1 MNILD
6 KNFDFAPFNSIKT
19 EYFSSSVDRALEK
32 LKSEIYAITSNKAQ
46 PTFNNTI
53 VALEESGDKLD
64 RITSIFFNLNSADT
78 NEEIQKIAFTISSK
92 LSDLKNFILFNEILF
107 NKVEIVF
114 KKNSKNLS
122 VEQRTLLDKTYR
134 SFVRNGSKLNYV
146 DKEELKEIDKKLSK
160 LSLDFGQNLLKETN
174 NYELNIINKSKLNGL
189 SDDHLEA
196 AKSLAESK
204 NKKGWLFTLEY
215 PSYSS
220 LITYCSDRNIRKEI
234 SIAYGKRAFQ
244 NNKYDNQKIILDIIN
259 LRFTKSK
266 ILGFN
271 NYSEYVL
278 EQRMAKNP
286 DTVMGF
292 LNEIFDKVLPVAKK
306 EFEELS
312 LYATKCDGITK
323 LQKWDIAY
331 YSEKLKKNK
340 FQIDQELLK
349 PFFSLDNVLQ
359 GVFEISNKLYDLKF
373 KEIFHVDKYHP
384 DVKTFEV
391 TDKNNNFIS
400 LLYTDFYPRKSKRG
414 GAWMTSYKQQSI
426 RNKKNSR
433 PHISIVCNFT
443 KPTKDKPS
451 LLTFNEVTTLFHEFG
466 HALHGILA
474 NTKYKSLSGT
484 NVLWDFVELP
494 SQLFENW
501 CYEEKALNLF
511 AKHYETGKKIPIEL
525 IKKIK
530 NSSNFNQASQT
541 LRQLSFAL
549 LDINWHNSDPSSINS
564 VKDFEDNILNKYS
577 FTPNFKETCMSTSF
591 SHIFQGGY
599 SSGYYSYKWAE
610 VLDADAFEYFKSEG
624 VFNKRIASKFKN
636 NILKKGGT
644 QNPMDLYIKFRGR
657 KPKIEALLK
666 RSAITK

>member
-78 NEEIQKIAFTISSK
+78 NEEIQKIAFSISPK

-114 KKNSKNLS
+114 KKNNKNLS
-122 VEQRTLLDKTYR
+122 VEQRTLLDNTYR

-259 LRFTKSK
+259 LRFIKSK

-349 PFFSLDNVLQ
+349 PFFSLENVLQ
-359 GVFEISNKLYDLKF
+359 GVFKISNKLYDLKF

-511 AKHYETGKKIPIEL
+511 AKHFETGKKIPIEL

-530 NSSNFNQASQT
+530 SSSNFNQASQT

-564 VKDFEDNILNKYS
+564 VKDFEDDILNKYS
-577 FTPNFKETCMSTSF
+577 FTPNLKETCMSTSF

>member
-19 EYFSSSVDRALEK
+19 EHFSSSVDRALEK

-146 DKEELKEIDKKLSK
+146 DKEKLKEIDKKLSK

-259 LRFTKSK
+259 LRFIKSK

-278 EQRMAKNP
+278 QQRMAKNP
-286 DTVMGF
+286 DNVMGF
-292 LNEIFDKVLPVAKK
+292 LNEILDKVLPVAKK

-349 PFFSLDNVLQ
+349 PFFSLENVLQ
-359 GVFEISNKLYDLKF
+359 GVFKISNKLYDLKF

-391 TDKNNNFIS
+391 TDKSNNFIS

-426 RNKKNSR
+426 RDKKNIR

-511 AKHYETGKKIPIEL
+511 AKHFETGKKIPIEL

-549 LDINWHNSDPSSINS
+549 LDINWHYSDPSSINS

>member
-32 LKSEIYAITSNKAQ
+32 LKFEIYAITSNKAQ

-78 NEEIQKIAFTISSK
+78 NEEIQKIAFTISPK

-114 KKNSKNLS
+114 KKNNKNLS
-122 VEQRTLLDKTYR
+122 VEQRTLLDNTYR

-259 LRFTKSK
+259 LRFIKSK

-278 EQRMAKNP
+278 QQRMAKNP
-286 DTVMGF
+286 DNVMGF
-292 LNEIFDKVLPVAKK
+292 LN
-306 EFEELS
+306 
-312 LYATKCDGITK
+312 
-323 LQKWDIAY
+323 
-331 YSEKLKKNK
+331 
-340 FQIDQELLK
+340 
-349 PFFSLDNVLQ
+349 
-359 GVFEISNKLYDLKF
+359 
-373 KEIFHVDKYHP
+373 H
-384 DVKTFEV
+384 
-391 TDKNNNFIS
+391 
-400 LLYTDFYPRKSKRG
+400 
-414 GAWMTSYKQQSI
+414 
-426 RNKKNSR
+426 
-433 PHISIVCNFT
+433 
-443 KPTKDKPS
+443 
-451 LLTFNEVTTLFHEFG
+451 
-466 HALHGILA
+466 
-474 NTKYKSLSGT
+474 
-484 NVLWDFVELP
+484 
-494 SQLFENW
+494 
-501 CYEEKALNLF
+501 
-511 AKHYETGKKIPIEL
+511 L
-525 IKKIK
+525 I
-530 NSSNFNQASQT
+530 
-541 LRQLSFAL
+541 
-549 LDINWHNSDPSSINS
+549 
-564 VKDFEDNILNKYS
+564 
-577 FTPNFKETCMSTSF
+577 
-591 SHIFQGGY
+591 
-599 SSGYYSYKWAE
+599 
-610 VLDADAFEYFKSEG
+610 
-624 VFNKRIASKFKN
+624 
-636 NILKKGGT
+636 
-644 QNPMDLYIKFRGR
+644 
-657 KPKIEALLK
+657 
-666 RSAITK
+666 

>member
-6 KNFDFAPFNSIKT
+6 KNFDFAPFNSIKSA
-19 EYFSSSVDRALEK
+19 YFSSSVDRALEK

-78 NEEIQKIAFTISSK
+78 NEEIQKIAFTISPK

-114 KKNSKNLS
+114 KKNIKNLTR
-122 VEQRTLLDKTYR
+122 EQRTLLDKTYR

-146 DKEELKEIDKKLSK
+146 DKEKLKEIDKKLSK

-349 PFFSLDNVLQ
+349 PFFSLENVLQ
-359 GVFEISNKLYDLKF
+359 GVFKISNKLYDLKF

-511 AKHYETGKKIPIEL
+511 AKHYETGKKIPIEI

-564 VKDFEDNILNKYS
+564 VKDFEDDILNKYS

>member
-78 NEEIQKIAFTISSK
+78 NEEIQKIAFTISPK

-114 KKNSKNLS
+114 KKNNKNLS
-122 VEQRTLLDKTYR
+122 VEQRTLLDNTYR

-146 DKEELKEIDKKLSK
+146 DKEKLKEIDKKLSK

-174 NYELNIINKSKLNGL
+174 NYELNIINKNKLNGL

-501 CYEEKALNLF
+501 CYEEKALNIF

-564 VKDFEDNILNKYS
+564 VKDFEDDILNKYS

>member
-6 KNFDFAPFNSIKT
+6 KNFDFAPFNSIRT

-32 LKSEIYAITSNKAQ
+32 LKSEIYAITSNKSQ

-78 NEEIQKIAFTISSK
+78 NEEIQKIAFTISPK

-114 KKNSKNLS
+114 KKNNKNLTR
-122 VEQRTLLDKTYR
+122 EQRTLLDKTYR

-146 DKEELKEIDKKLSK
+146 DKEKLKEIDKKLSK

-174 NYELNIINKSKLNGL
+174 NYELNIINKNKLNGL

-511 AKHYETGKKIPIEL
+511 AKHFETGKKIPIEL

-564 VKDFEDNILNKYS
+564 VKDFEDDILNKYS

>member
-1 MNILD
+1 M
-6 KNFDFAPFNSIKT
+6 
-19 EYFSSSVDRALEK
+19 
-32 LKSEIYAITSNKAQ
+32 
-46 PTFNNTI
+46 
-53 VALEESGDKLD
+53 
-64 RITSIFFNLNSADT
+64 
-78 NEEIQKIAFTISSK
+78 
-92 LSDLKNFILFNEILF
+92 
-107 NKVEIVF
+107 
-114 KKNSKNLS
+114 
-122 VEQRTLLDKTYR
+122 
-134 SFVRNGSKLNYV
+134 
-146 DKEELKEIDKKLSK
+146 
-160 LSLDFGQNLLKETN
+160 DFGQNLLKETN
-174 NYELNIINKSKLNGL
+174 NYELNIINKNKLNGL

-426 RNKKNSR
+426 RDKKNIR

-511 AKHYETGKKIPIEL
+511 AKHYETGKKIPIEI

-564 VKDFEDNILNKYS
+564 VKDFEDDILNKYS

-624 VFNKRIASKFKN
+624 IFNKRIATKFKN

>member
-6 KNFDFAPFNSIKT
+6 KNFDFAPFNSIKSA
-19 EYFSSSVDRALEK
+19 YFSSSVDRALEK

-78 NEEIQKIAFTISSK
+78 NEEIQKIAFTISPK

-174 NYELNIINKSKLNGL
+174 NYELNIINKNKLNGL

-391 TDKNNNFIS
+391 TDKSNNFIS

-426 RNKKNSR
+426 RDKKNIR

-511 AKHYETGKKIPIEL
+511 AKHYETGKKIPIEI

-624 VFNKRIASKFKN
+624 IFNKRIATKFKN

>member
-6 KNFDFAPFNSIKT
+6 KNFDFAPFNSIRT

-78 NEEIQKIAFTISSK
+78 NEEIQKIAFTISPK

-114 KKNSKNLS
+114 KKNNKNLTR
-122 VEQRTLLDKTYR
+122 EQRTLLDKTYR

-146 DKEELKEIDKKLSK
+146 DKEKLKEIDKKLSK

-174 NYELNIINKSKLNGL
+174 NYELNIINKNKLNGL

-564 VKDFEDNILNKYS
+564 VKDFEDDILNKYS

>member
-6 KNFDFAPFNSIKT
+6 KNFDFAPFNSIRT

-32 LKSEIYAITSNKAQ
+32 LKSEIYAITSNKSQ

-78 NEEIQKIAFTISSK
+78 NEEIQKIAFTISPK
-92 LSDLKNFILFNEILF
+92 LSDLKNYILFNEILF

-114 KKNSKNLS
+114 KKNNKNLS
-122 VEQRTLLDKTYR
+122 VEQRTLLDNTYR

-146 DKEELKEIDKKLSK
+146 DKEKLKEIDKKLSK

-174 NYELNIINKSKLNGL
+174 NYELNIINKNKLNGL

-511 AKHYETGKKIPIEL
+511 AKHYETGKKIPIEI

-564 VKDFEDNILNKYS
+564 VKDFEDDILNKYS

>member
-78 NEEIQKIAFTISSK
+78 NEEIQKIAFTISPK

-114 KKNSKNLS
+114 KKNIKNLTR
-122 VEQRTLLDKTYR
+122 EQRTLLDKTYR

-146 DKEELKEIDKKLSK
+146 DKEKLKEIDKKLSK

-174 NYELNIINKSKLNGL
+174 NYELNIINKNKLNGL

-259 LRFTKSK
+259 LRFIKSK

-278 EQRMAKNP
+278 QQRMAKNP
-286 DTVMGF
+286 DNVMGF
-292 LNEIFDKVLPVAKK
+292 LNEILDKVLPVAKK

-511 AKHYETGKKIPIEL
+511 AKHFETGKKIPIEL

-624 VFNKRIASKFKN
+624 IFNKRIATKFKN

>member
-78 NEEIQKIAFTISSK
+78 NEEIQKIAFTISPK

-114 KKNSKNLS
+114 KKNNKNLTR
-122 VEQRTLLDKTYR
+122 EQRTLLDKTYR

-146 DKEELKEIDKKLSK
+146 DKEKLKEIDKKLSK

-174 NYELNIINKSKLNGL
+174 NYELNIINKNKLNGL

-312 LYATKCDGITK
+312 LYATKCDGINK

-501 CYEEKALNLF
+501 CYEEKALNIF

-564 VKDFEDNILNKYS
+564 VKDFEDDILNKYS

>member
-78 NEEIQKIAFTISSK
+78 NEEIQKIAFTISPK

-114 KKNSKNLS
+114 KKNNKNLS
-122 VEQRTLLDKTYR
+122 VEQRTLLDNTYR

-146 DKEELKEIDKKLSK
+146 DKEKLKEIDKKLSK

-174 NYELNIINKSKLNGL
+174 NYELNIINKNKLNGL

-306 EFEELS
+306 EFNELS
-312 LYATKCDGITK
+312 LYATKCDGVTK

-391 TDKNNNFIS
+391 TDQNNNFIS

-501 CYEEKALNLF
+501 CYEEKALNIF

-564 VKDFEDNILNKYS
+564 VKDFEDDILNKYS